1 MNSKDYPKEY
11 PREYQNYGKN
21 ADDRGYNQY
30 QNNDSGGG
38 SFLFGAIIGG
48 LVGAA
53 TALFLAPKSGREL
66 RSDLNNQARI
76 LNDKTEKIRQTAM
89 EKGTELVEVAKSKT
103 GTITDTVTKQ
113 ASTITD
119 TVTKQASTFMNK
131 VNPNNMTEDMSAGD
145 EGIVS
150 ETETVTISS
159 NHNHQSGQPSDVAK
173 LKLEEAKKAFEETE
187 NRYNQ

>member
-1 MNSKDYPKEY
+1 MNTKDYPKEY

-21 ADDRGYNQY
+21 TDDRGYNY
-30 QNNDSGGG
+30 QQNDSGGG
-38 SFLFGAIIGG
+38 SFLFGAIVGG

-119 TVTKQASTFMNK
+119 TVTKQASTIMNK
-131 VNPNNMTEDMSAGD
+131 VTPNNTTEDMSAGD

-159 NHNHQSGQPSDVAK
+159 NHNHQSAQPSDVAK

>member
-1 MNSKDYPKEY
+1 MNTKDYPKEY

-21 ADDRGYNQY
+21 ADDRGYQHY
-30 QNNDSGGG
+30 QQNESGGG

-76 LNDKTEKIRQTAM
+76 FNDKTEKIRQTAV
-89 EKGTELVEVAKSKT
+89 EKGTEFVEVAKSKT
-103 GTITDTVTKQ
+103 GTITETVTKQ
-113 ASTITD
+113 ASTI
-119 TVTKQASTFMNK
+119 MNK
-131 VNPNNMTEDMSAGD
+131 VTPNNSTEELDSGD

-150 ETETVTISS
+150 ETETVTIS
-159 NHNHQSGQPSDVAK
+159 NNDHQSSQPSDIAK

>member
-1 MNSKDYPKEY
+1 MNTKDYPKEY
-11 PREYQNYGKN
+11 PRDYQNYGKN
-21 ADDRGYNQY
+21 ADDRGYNQK
-30 QNNDSGGG
+30 NDSGGG
-38 SFLFGAIIGG
+38 SFLFGALIGG

-66 RSDLNNQARI
+66 RSDINNQARI
-76 LNDKTEKIRQTAM
+76 INDKTEKIRQVAV
-89 EKGTELVEVAKSKT
+89 EKGTEFVEVAKTKT

-113 ASTITD
+113 ANTL
-119 TVTKQASTFMNK
+119 MNK
-131 VNPNNMTEDMSAGD
+131 VSPNNSSDDINLGD

-159 NHNHQSGQPSDVAK
+159 NNHQSNQPSDIAK